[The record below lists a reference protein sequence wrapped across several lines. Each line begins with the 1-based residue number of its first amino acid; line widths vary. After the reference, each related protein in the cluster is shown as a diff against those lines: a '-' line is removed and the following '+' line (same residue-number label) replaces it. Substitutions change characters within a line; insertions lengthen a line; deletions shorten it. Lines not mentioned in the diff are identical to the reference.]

1 MTLDYFFQNTKLDN
15 GNYIIINKKTK
26 ENDHEVNFELEV
38 SINDWDY
45 EKLYNETFKK
55 DDEIIE
61 FYLSD
66 KILIVTLKPSF

>member
-1 MTLDYFFQNTKLDN
+1 MILDYFFQNTKLDKD
-15 GNYIIINKKTK
+15 NYIILNKKTK
-26 ENDHEVNFELEV
+26 ENDHEVNSKLEM
-38 SINDWDY
+38 SINDQDY

>member
-1 MTLDYFFQNTKLDN
+1 MTLDYFFQYTKLDK

-26 ENDHEVNFELEV
+26 ENNFKLEI

-45 EKLYNETFKK
+45 EKLYNEAFKK

-66 KILIVTLKPSF
+66 KTLIVTLKPSF

>member
-1 MTLDYFFQNTKLDN
+1 MTLDYFFQNTKLDK

-26 ENDHEVNFELEV
+26 ENNFKLEI

-45 EKLYNETFKK
+45 EKLYNEAFKK

-66 KILIVTLKPSF
+66 KTLIVTLKPSF